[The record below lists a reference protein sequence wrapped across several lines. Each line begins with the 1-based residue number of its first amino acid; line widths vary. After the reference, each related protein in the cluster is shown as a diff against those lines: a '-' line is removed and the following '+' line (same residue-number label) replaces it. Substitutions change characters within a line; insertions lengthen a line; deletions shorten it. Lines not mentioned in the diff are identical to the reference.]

1 MAVKAQQYAVK
12 EREGGR
18 ERERERERKDPHGDE
33 LSIG

>member
-18 ERERERERKDPHGDE
+18 ERERETETEKTHMAMSYR
-33 LSIG
+33 